1 MGNLMLKLKRFLGN
15 KNTVTILCV
24 IAGVAVLLIGYN
36 YRVNQAVQPINVP
49 YALTRME
56 PKSKV
61 EADNVGTIK
70 VSGAFVEQ
78 TEDLITSKAYILNN
92 EWYVNYDT
100 VIPEGGLFYKSQLVT
115 KEDLPDTAF
124 DDIDEGATIFS
135 LSVNSH
141 STYGNSIMP
150 GNFIDL
156 YLKATDDNGKV
167 IFGKFIES
175 IKVLSVRDSSGND
188 VFSDS
193 QVQRS
198 SSELLFAVKDDLFM
212 LLSEASFVGGI
223 EIVPVPRNAAYRNEG
238 DTENG
243 TQVSKQELVDYIL
256 EKVSELSEDIDISTS
271 TMNDTI
277 NSTINTPTGN

>member
-1 MGNLMLKLKRFLGN
+1 MGNIMLKLKRFLGN
-15 KNTVTILCV
+15 KNTVTVLCV
-24 IAGVAVLLIGYN
+24 LAGVGVLLFGYN
-36 YRVNQAVQPINVP
+36 YRVKQAVQPVNVP
-49 YALTRME
+49 YALKRME

-61 EADNVGTIK
+61 EAENVGTIK

-78 TEDLITSKAYILNN
+78 TQDLVTSKQYIMSS
-92 EWYVNYDT
+92 EWYINYDT
-100 VIPEGGLFYKSQLVT
+100 VIPEGGLFYKSQLVK
-115 KEDLPDTAF
+115 KEDLPDTSF

-135 LSVNSH
+135 LSVDSH

-193 QVQRS
+193 QS
-198 SSELLFAVKDDLFM
+198 NKTSSELLFAVKDNLFM

-223 EIVPVPRNAAYRNEG
+223 DIVPVPRNAQYRNEG

-243 TQVSKQELVDYIL
+243 TQVSKQELVDFIL
-256 EKVSELSEDIDISTS
+256 EKVSELSDEIDLNT
-271 TMNDTI
+271 TMNDL
-277 NSTINTPTGN
+277 NTNAGN

>member
-1 MGNLMLKLKRFLGN
+1 MGNIMLKLKRFLGN
-15 KNTVTILCV
+15 KNTVTVLCV
-24 IAGVAVLLIGYN
+24 LAGVAVLLVGYN
-36 YRVNQAVQPINVP
+36 YRVKQAVQPINVP
-49 YALTRME
+49 YALKRME

-61 EADNVGTIK
+61 EAENVGTIK

-78 TEDLITSKAYILNN
+78 TQDLVTSKQYIMSK

-100 VIPEGGLFYKSQLVT
+100 VIPEGGLFYKSQLVE
-115 KEDLPDTAF
+115 KDKIPDTAF

-188 VFSDS
+188 VFADS
-193 QVQRS
+193 QTQRS
-198 SSELLFAVKDDLFM
+198 SGELLFAVKDNLFM

-223 EIVPVPRNAAYRNEG
+223 EIVPVPRNAQYRNEG

-256 EKVSELSEDIDISTS
+256 RKVSELSDDIDLSSAVDAT
-271 TMNDTI
+271 N
-277 NSTINTPTGN
+277 NNTTTGN

>member
-1 MGNLMLKLKRFLGN
+1 MGNIMLKLKRFLGN
-15 KNTVTILCV
+15 KNTVTVLCV
-24 IAGVAVLLIGYN
+24 LAGVGVLLFGYN
-36 YRVNQAVQPINVP
+36 YRVKQAVQPVNVP
-49 YALTRME
+49 YALKRME

-61 EADNVGTIK
+61 EADNVGLIK

-78 TEDLITSKAYILNN
+78 TQDLVTSKQYIMAN

-100 VIPEGGLFYKSQLVT
+100 VIPEGGLFYKSQLVK
-115 KEDLPDTAF
+115 KEDIPDTAF

-193 QVQRS
+193 QAEKS
-198 SSELLFAVKDDLFM
+198 SSELLFAVKDNLFM

-238 DTENG
+238 ATENG
-243 TQVSKQELVDYIL
+243 TQVSKQELVDFIL
-256 EKVSELSEDIDISTS
+256 AKVSELSDEVDLNT
-271 TMNDTI
+271 TMNDL
-277 NSTINTPTGN
+277 NTNNNGN

>member
-1 MGNLMLKLKRFLGN
+1 MGNIMLKLKRFLGN
-15 KNTVTILCV
+15 KNTVTVLCV
-24 IAGVAVLLIGYN
+24 LAGVAVLLVGYN
-36 YRVNQAVQPINVP
+36 YRVKQAVQPVNVP
-49 YALTRME
+49 YALKRME

-61 EADNVGTIK
+61 EAENVGTIK

-78 TEDLITSKAYILNN
+78 TQDLVTSKQYIMSK

-100 VIPEGGLFYKSQLVT
+100 VIPEGGLFYKSQLVE
-115 KEDLPDTAF
+115 KDKIPDTAF

-188 VFSDS
+188 VFADS
-193 QVQRS
+193 QATRNS
-198 SSELLFAVKDDLFM
+198 GELLFAVKDDLFL
-212 LLSEASFVGGI
+212 LLSQASFVGGI
-223 EIVPVPRNAAYRNEG
+223 NIVPVPRNAQYRNEG

-256 EKVSELSEDIDISTS
+256 QKVSELSDDIDLSSAVDAT
-271 TMNDTI
+271 N
-277 NSTINTPTGN
+277 NNTTTGN

>member
-1 MGNLMLKLKRFLGN
+1 MGNIMLKLKRFLGN
-15 KNTVTILCV
+15 KNTVTVLCV
-24 IAGVAVLLIGYN
+24 LAGVGVLLFGYN
-36 YRVNQAVQPINVP
+36 YRVKQAVQPVNVP
-49 YALTRME
+49 YALKRME

-61 EADNVGTIK
+61 EADNVGLIK

-78 TEDLITSKAYILNN
+78 TQDLVTSKQYIMAN

-100 VIPEGGLFYKSQLVT
+100 VIPEGGLFYKSQLVK
-115 KEDLPDTAF
+115 KEDIPDTAF

-193 QVQRS
+193 QAEKS
-198 SSELLFAVKDDLFM
+198 SSELLFAVKDNLFM

-243 TQVSKQELVDYIL
+243 TQVSKQELVDFIL
-256 EKVSELSEDIDISTS
+256 AKVSELSDEVDLNT
-271 TMNDTI
+271 TMNDL
-277 NSTINTPTGN
+277 NTNNNGN